1 MPFIQEPPRLGNQ
14 YHDDR
19 VLRAFLT
26 RTLPPDSLRE
36 IEPALEHMGELAAG
50 RLFELSQTYRNAEP
64 QLVHW
69 DPWGNRIDEIRV
81 TPAWQEY
88 ARVAVEAGLVAT
100 AFERRHGE
108 YARVHQMALVH
119 LFHPSSQ
126 VYTCPLA
133 MTDGAARTLELHARP
148 ALRERVLPRLLARDP
163 QRAWT
168 AGQWMTERIGGSDVG
183 LSETVARQS
192 AEGWRLYGIKWFTSA
207 ATADV
212 ALTLARPE
220 GNGPGGRGLAMFYLE
235 QRLPDG
241 RRNGIRVLRLKEKLG
256 TRALP
261 TAELELD
268 GTLAEPVVG
277 LTHGTR
283 NITTML
289 NLTRTW
295 NAVCA
300 GASMRRGVAL
310 ARDYARRRTAFGAP
324 LARQPLHLDTLAGM
338 QAETEAVCNL
348 VFHTVHLLGR
358 EETDRIRD
366 EERALL
372 RLLLSICKLITAKQ
386 AIAVVSEAIEAIG
399 GAAYMEDT
407 GLPMLLRDTHVL
419 SIWEGTTNVLALDA
433 LRTSA
438 REGGLT
444 AFLQAVRA
452 HTAAAVH
459 PTLTAPARTALAAI
473 DRAEAWL
480 ASTQRRGLPALEAGA
495 RRFALTLG
503 RTMELALLIEA
514 AQWAIEHQRDGRA
527 ASAAVRFAS
536 AGVDCL
542 DAPDDCEEP
551 NRLLGMDDETPL

>member
-1 MPFIQEPPRLGNQ
+1 MAFIQEPPRLGNQ

-26 RTLPPDSLRE
+26 RTLPPDSLHE
-36 IEPALEHMGELAAG
+36 IEPELEHMGELAAG
-50 RLFELSQTYRNAEP
+50 RLFELTQIYRNAEP
-64 QLVHW
+64 ELVQW

-81 TPAWQEY
+81 TPAWPEY
-88 ARVAVEAGLVAT
+88 GRVAVEAGLVAT

-108 YARVHQMALVH
+108 YSRVHQMALVH

-148 ALRERVLPRLLARDP
+148 ALRKRVLPRLLARDP

-183 LSETVARQS
+183 LTETIARQS
-192 AEGWRLYGIKWFTSA
+192 PEGWRLYGIKWFTSA

-220 GNGPGGRGLAMFYLE
+220 GNGPGGHGLAMFYLE
-235 QRLPDG
+235 QRLADG
-241 RRNGIRVLRLKEKLG
+241 RRNGVRVLRLKEKLG

-261 TAELELD
+261 TAEIELD
-268 GTLAEPVVG
+268 GTRAEPMAG
-277 LTHGTR
+277 LTCGTR
-283 NITTML
+283 HIATML

-300 GASMRRGVAL
+300 GACMRRAVAL

-324 LARQPLHLDTLAGM
+324 LARQPLHVDTLAAM
-338 QAETEAVCNL
+338 QAETEAVCHL

-358 EETDRIRD
+358 EETGQIRD

-372 RLLLSICKLITAKQ
+372 RLLLSICKLITARQ
-386 AIAVVSEAIEAIG
+386 AIAVVAEAIEAIG
-399 GAAYMEDT
+399 GAAYIEDT

-433 LRTSA
+433 LRTGT
-438 REGGLT
+438 REGGLS
-444 AFLQAVRA
+444 AFLQSVRS
-452 HTAAAVH
+452 HAAAAAH

-473 DRAEAWL
+473 ERAEAWL
-480 ASTQRRGLPALEAGA
+480 ASTRHRGRAAIEAGA
-495 RRFALTLG
+495 RRFAVTLG
-503 RTMELALLIEA
+503 RTLELALLVDA
-514 AQWAIEHQRDGRA
+514 AQWGIDRQGDGRA
-527 ASAAVRFAS
+527 AAAAVRFAS

-542 DAPDDCEEP
+542 DAPGDGEGSS
-551 NRLLGMDDETPL
+551 RALGMDEEIRL

>member
-1 MPFIQEPPRLGNQ
+1 MAFIQDPPRLRNQ

-19 VLRAFLT
+19 VLRAFLM
-26 RTLPPDSLRE
+26 RTLPPDSLRA
-36 IEPALEHMGELAAG
+36 IEPELEHMGELAVG
-50 RLFELSQTYRNAEP
+50 RLFELSQTYRTAEP
-64 QLVHW
+64 ELVHW

-108 YARVHQMALVH
+108 YSRVHQMALVH

-133 MTDGAARTLELHARP
+133 MTDGAARTLELHATP
-148 ALRERVLPRLLARDP
+148 TLRERVLPRLLAREPRD
-163 QRAWT
+163 AWT

-183 LSETVARQS
+183 LSETTARQS
-192 AEGWRLYGIKWFTSA
+192 AAGWRLYGTKWFTSA

-220 GNGPGGRGLAMFYLE
+220 GNGPGGRGLALFYLE
-235 QRLPDG
+235 QRLSDG
-241 RRNGIRVLRLKEKLG
+241 RRNGIRVLRLKQKLG

-268 GTLAEPVVG
+268 GTLAEPVAG

-283 NITTML
+283 NISTVL

-300 GASMRRGVAL
+300 GACMRRGVAL
-310 ARDYARRRTAFGAP
+310 ARDYARRRTAFGTT
-324 LARQPLHLDTLAGM
+324 LARQPLHLDTLAVM
-338 QAETEAVCNL
+338 QAETEAVVNL
-348 VFHTVHLLGR
+348 VLYTVHLLGR
-358 EETDRIRD
+358 EEVGRIGN
-366 EERALL
+366 EERACL
-372 RLLLSICKLITAKQ
+372 RLLFSICKLITAKQ

-399 GAAYMEDT
+399 GAAYIEDT

-419 SIWEGTTNVLALDA
+419 PIWEGTTNVLALDA
-433 LRTSA
+433 MRTIA
-438 REGGLT
+438 REGGIM
-444 AFLQAVRA
+444 AFLQSVRA

-459 PTLTAPARTALAAI
+459 PALSAPARTALAAVK
-473 DRAEAWL
+473 RVEGWL
-480 ASTQRRGLPALEAGA
+480 ASTRRQKLPAREADA

-503 RTMELALLIEA
+503 RTMELALMIEA
-514 AQWAIEHQRDGRA
+514 AQWAIDVQRDGRA
-527 ASAAVRFAS
+527 AAAAVRFAS

-542 DAPDDCEEP
+542 NAPDDCEEP
-551 NRLLGMDDETPL
+551 NRALGMDEEFQP